1 VAGYGNFDKKDK
13 SPKTWQVMET
23 LIKKDKSPGTWQ
35 VLETLTKKRER
46 PRDNKR
52 PALVLPVALAV

>member
-1 VAGYGNFDKKDK
+1 MAGYGNLRKKKDK
-13 SPKTWQVMET
+13 SPK
-23 LIKKDKSPGTWQ
+23 TWQ

-46 PRDNKR
+46 PRDNER